1 MSKDLIDL
9 KRMETALVRAELA
22 NPGLAPRRELERVRY
37 LLGFARLDVFQPG
50 AALIGAPN
58 DREDVS
64 LGEEL
69 AGFRGLVLDRLEGP
83 LRIEKDPAQRLRL
96 SIEALSEL
104 TEPLERE
111 REVVLA
117 RREGSRF
124 SREELDAEAGR
135 KVLVSVAGGG
145 GGAGH
150 VYIGAYQRMEE
161 AGIVPDYL
169 IGSSIGAVLG
179 IFRAS
184 AMPGRWDDWIAI
196 AKGLDRRTLF
206 SPITMN
212 RRFGFPGALSLHID
226 QAIGDDFLG
235 ADDQPLRIRDLP
247 IPFEAV
253 VAGVRRGSTER
264 QPARFRRAPR
274 ISARSSPRR
283 LSPSVGARLL
293 RVGSFFNPRVTRPIV
308 LGADELTA
316 EFDAIHAAGFSAAIP
331 GVLHYDIRDPDSHMV
346 PLLEELFEREE
357 VSALVDGGVAANVPA
372 EIAWRRIQAG
382 KLGTRNAFLL
392 AFDCFHPR
400 RDPGH
405 IWLQPITRAVQ
416 LQMVSNVRFAD
427 WLHRFERTL
436 SPVNLVPPP
445 EQFDAAVG
453 WGRNSVEALLPMLS
467 RLLEPV
473 SWDEPQRKRRAKL
486 LGRG

>member
-1 MSKDLIDL
+1 M
-9 KRMETALVRAELA
+9 
-22 NPGLAPRRELERVRY
+22 
-37 LLGFARLDVFQPG
+37 
-50 AALIGAPN
+50 
-58 DREDVS
+58 
-64 LGEEL
+64 
-69 AGFRGLVLDRLEGP
+69 LDRLEGP

-96 SIEALSEL
+96 SLEALTEL
-104 TEPLERE
+104 SEPLERE

-117 RREGSRF
+117 RRDGSRF

-135 KVLVSVAGGG
+135 KVLVSIAGGG

-184 AMPGRWDDWIAI
+184 AVPGRWDEWIAI

-212 RRFGFPGALSLHID
+212 RRFGLPGALSLHID

-235 ADDQPLRIRDLP
+235 ADGRPLQIRDLP
-247 IPFEAV
+247 IPYEAV

-264 QPARFRRAPR
+264 QPARFRRTPR
-274 ISARSSPRR
+274 ITSRTSPRR
-283 LSPSVGARLL
+283 LNPSVAARLL
-293 RVGSFFNPRVTRPIV
+293 RVGSFFNPQVTRPIV

-416 LQMVSNVRFAD
+416 LQMVRNVRFAD

-473 SWDEPQRKRRAKL
+473 SWDEPARSRRTKL
-486 LGRG
+486 LRRG